1 MHFSLAW
8 AAVSTSISALV
19 VDVDF
24 STRRLVLFGR
34 SFSTVA
40 QVLALT
46 SEPQLKPEA
55 LILLEMSC
63 VAPDNVEAIWE
74 YFLRSCLT
82 RHDVW
87 LSAEEAYAMLKSR
100 PTWATWDESV
110 LRI

>member
-1 MHFSLAW
+1 
-8 AAVSTSISALV
+8 
-19 VDVDF
+19 
-24 STRRLVLFGR
+24 VLFGH

-40 QVLALT
+40 QSVLLPSGPAIPADQVSLASSRVLALIF
-46 SEPQLKPEA
+46 EPQLKPEA